1 MHGKESAHQSRYCSH
16 ANLRRNGWLNL
27 YLLAEKEEVDIKN
40 HLLGWFGSYGWASK
54 AVSEIARWNE
64 EKLHYEQVGEPVEIK
79 QSLTPETKA
88 QCEALGRAMAERLLR

>member
-1 MHGKESAHQSRYCSH
+1 M
-16 ANLRRNGWLNL
+16 
-27 YLLAEKEEVDIKN
+27 LL
-40 HLLGWFGSYGWASK
+40 LLGWFGSYGWASK

-88 QCEALGRAMAERLLR
+88 QCEALGRAMAEKLLGVES